1 MRNKIKLLLTFS
13 SRSCYT
19 HFSKSL
25 SLEWN
30 LVSLPP
36 CLPTEPIVAF
46 VSQLKKLEEK
56 TNNFVVLFCVCVSW
70 VSLLSLLYVYQY

>member
-25 SLEWN
+25 SLDWN
-30 LVSLPP
+30 LVSFPP
-36 CLPTEPIVAF
+36 CLPTETIVAF
-46 VSQLKKLEEK
+46 VSRLKELEENK
-56 TNNFVVLFCVCVSW
+56 KNFVLLFCVCVSW
-70 VSLLSLLYVYQY
+70 VFLLSLLYVYQY